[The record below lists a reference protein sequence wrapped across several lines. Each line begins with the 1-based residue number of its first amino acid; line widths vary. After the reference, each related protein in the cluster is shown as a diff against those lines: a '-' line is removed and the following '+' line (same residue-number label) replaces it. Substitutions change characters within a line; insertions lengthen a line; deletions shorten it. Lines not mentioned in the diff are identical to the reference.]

1 MTLIV
6 LTGSLNFKPTN
17 QLLSMIIL
25 LQNNNN
31 NNNKIAKLVE
41 THHENMP
48 I

>member
-1 MTLIV
+1 MILIV
-6 LTGSLNFKPTN
+6 LTGSLNSKPNN

-25 LQNNNN
+25 LQKNN